1 MPHPQRQKERRL
13 PYHLI
18 MAKINKDPGN
28 PKKNPKNI
36 LKKVLALFGGFV
48 ISYALLRG
56 IVAVSEHFHAPLVY
70 YIGTLI
76 YATAVGALFAAF
88 YVLNGYTFDNR
99 DREIDELP
107 ARWSDEK
114 KAEFLEKQ
122 PARRARAKKLL
133 FVLLPAVVSI
143 LVSIIELNFFG

>member
-1 MPHPQRQKERRL
+1 
-13 PYHLI
+13 
-18 MAKINKDPGN
+18 MAKINKDSGN
-28 PKKNPKNI
+28 TKKDPKNT
-36 LKKVLALFGGFV
+36 LKKVLTLFGGFV
-48 ISYALLRG
+48 LSYALLRG
-56 IVAVSEHFHAPLVY
+56 IIAAAEYFRAPLVY
-70 YIGTLI
+70 YIGTGL

-88 YVLNGYTFDNR
+88 YVLNGYSFDNC

-114 KAEFLEKQ
+114 KAEFMEKQ

-133 FVLLPAVVSI
+133 FVLLPAVVSM